1 MYQDEQLQNLSQLG
15 EKGMRQADMA
25 FRAGQNVVS
34 LLERQLSRPKPAAP
48 VSSFNANQPF
58 VFSGQYTDLCY
69 FIKNPHMAFSEIN
82 DIDNPDLRDAVLD
95 NFNRA
100 YKEGHITVD
109 ENSGIIS
116 LTDKGENYISG
127 HDFQKAAK
135 NDQSRTLAEM
145 RESMANERNTAVE
158 TVPEVQEFYLQLDG
172 TDNDLAYFTHADTLD
187 VSAISNSPDVVEKF
201 AEFESSGAIMRQ
213 GDEYVLTDNGRELAN
228 APV

>member
-1 MYQDEQLQNLSQLG
+1 M
-15 EKGMRQADMA
+15 
-25 FRAGQNVVS
+25 
-34 LLERQLSRPKPAAP
+34 
-48 VSSFNANQPF
+48 
-58 VFSGQYTDLCY
+58 
-69 FIKNPHMAFSEIN
+69 
-82 DIDNPDLRDAVLD
+82 
-95 NFNRA
+95 
-100 YKEGHITVD
+100 
-109 ENSGIIS
+109 
-116 LTDKGENYISG
+116 TDKGENYISG

>member
-82 DIDNPDLRDAVLD
+82 DIDNPDLRDAV
-95 NFNRA
+95 
-100 YKEGHITVD
+100 
-109 ENSGIIS
+109 
-116 LTDKGENYISG
+116 
-127 HDFQKAAK
+127 
-135 NDQSRTLAEM
+135 
-145 RESMANERNTAVE
+145 
-158 TVPEVQEFYLQLDG
+158 
-172 TDNDLAYFTHADTLD
+172 
-187 VSAISNSPDVVEKF
+187 
-201 AEFESSGAIMRQ
+201 
-213 GDEYVLTDNGRELAN
+213 
-228 APV
+228 